1 LCALEFAQSKKIYS
15 AGGVLASHLL
25 ELKALSPMYV
35 TDDSSMLIFWM
46 DDRQPK
52 KANDPMD

>member
-1 LCALEFAQSKKIYS
+1 MESGSTIDCKEE
-15 AGGVLASHLL
+15 H